1 MRSMFPVWKEVLV
14 SVTVPSLPSS
24 GPRRPTP
31 PGITRPLPSAFGWMC
46 RWEAAVG
53 SWRADGERG
62 WTSLNP
68 APRWF
73 GAALALRAPEEILA
87 SAASQPQPKC
97 QAGPQPLLKSQPRA
111 PAASCLGSIHD
122 PASLPRVGFSHLSL
136 NLYFLQESIYSPNI

>member
-1 MRSMFPVWKEVLV
+1 M
-14 SVTVPSLPSS
+14 
-24 GPRRPTP
+24 
-31 PGITRPLPSAFGWMC
+31 
-46 RWEAAVG
+46 G

-122 PASLPRVGFSHLSL
+122 PASLPRVGFFHL
-136 NLYFLQESIYSPNI
+136 